1 MNIPPKYEDFVA
13 QLEAERVR
21 ADVAVSDCNDAERR
35 ESALREELSGAN
47 EQLRMK
53 SLWIAKLIPERD
65 DLQQRLAVAEQRAE
79 MLERE
84 FKKLRDVAH
93 DCYQIASSYSGCID
107 GVEES
112 GGDDHD
118 DPSCAIFHRLYYAMF
133 DADAALKPAEEDD
146 SDLQKIGFVRMNTKT
161 DQPRIS
167 LADMHARYD
176 RKPCQE
182 PQAHP
187 TRCGCEDLSHDQ

>member
-1 MNIPPKYEDFVA
+1 MNIPPKYEDVVA
-13 QLEAERVR
+13 QLEA
-21 ADVAVSDCNDAERR
+21 ALHR
-35 ESALREELSGAN
+35 ESLSDKHLGEALDREAALREELDAEILNRGRADVLIHK
-47 EQLRMK
+47 LRK
-53 SLWIAKLIPERD
+53 NSEVEAKHLDRMIEAHD
-65 DLQQRLAVAEQRAE
+65 SLQQRLTVAEQRAE

-133 DADAALKPAEEDD
+133 DADRALKPAEEGEG
-146 SDLQKIGFVRMNTKT
+146 S
-161 DQPRIS
+161 
-167 LADMHARYD
+167 
-176 RKPCQE
+176 
-182 PQAHP
+182 
-187 TRCGCEDLSHDQ
+187 